1 MNDIMKKLSDAGV
14 PQGVIET
21 LEAKLGNTFQT
32 EILKNW
38 LKWAAAKVGIDT
50 TSLPDIDFKNLSEAY
65 QELTGKDVD
74 GDGKTGIMEAVENVK
89 EAAAH
94 TDMSKVKRIAETEW
108 SSIWSKI
115 KSFFS

>member
-14 PQGVIET
+14 PAGIIES
-21 LEAKLGNTFQT
+21 LQSKLGNTFQT
-32 EILKNW
+32 EILKNG
-38 LKWAAAKVGIDT
+38 LKATAAKVGIDVT
-50 TSLPDIDFKNLSEAY
+50 NLPDIDFKDLSEAY

-94 TDMSKVKRIAETEW
+94 TDMSKVKNLAANEGST
-108 SSIWSKI
+108 IWSKV